1 MVWVDDTLVG
11 GTITGHM
18 GEVRKLYNEVLKNNE
33 GKDVWTSTKIVG
45 E

>member
-1 MVWVDDTLVG
+1 MVWVDDILVG

-18 GEVRKLYNEVLKNNE
+18 GEVRKLYEATVEANK